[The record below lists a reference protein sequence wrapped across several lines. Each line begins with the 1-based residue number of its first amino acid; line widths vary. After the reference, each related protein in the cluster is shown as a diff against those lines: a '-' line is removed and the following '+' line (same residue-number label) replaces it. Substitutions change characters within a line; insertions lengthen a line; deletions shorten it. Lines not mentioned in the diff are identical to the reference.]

1 MIAIKHITN
10 IVLVTNFITD
20 HFHLYFVYKSF
31 LIAWKFDLLILYL
44 IMVKFIIILDLN
56 NIIIVMY
63 TSLNTNFNIKV
74 IDTNCNIILNQVKRI
89 IIEYIIILKRFVDQS
104 FLLLF

>member
-1 MIAIKHITN
+1 
-10 IVLVTNFITD
+10 
-20 HFHLYFVYKSF
+20 
-31 LIAWKFDLLILYL
+31 
-44 IMVKFIIILDLN
+44 MVKFNLILRLN

-74 IDTNCNIILNQVKRI
+74 IDMLNCNIILNLVKRI

-104 FLLLF
+104 FLLLFISIF

>member
-1 MIAIKHITN
+1 
-10 IVLVTNFITD
+10 
-20 HFHLYFVYKSF
+20 
-31 LIAWKFDLLILYL
+31 
-44 IMVKFIIILDLN
+44 MVKFNLILRLN

-74 IDTNCNIILNQVKRI
+74 IDMLNCNIILNLVKRI

-104 FLLLF
+104 FLLLFMSIF